1 MEPKKLSE
9 EILQTID
16 SLQQK
21 SVGIVKELGEIE
33 VGKIVLDSRRKF
45 IEEALKEVN
54 KEQDS
59 LLREIEEKYGKG
71 TIDISTG
78 NFYPFEESTQAN

>member
-1 MEPKKLSE
+1 MESKKLSE

-33 VGKIVLDSRRKF
+33 VGKIVLDSRRKV

-78 NFYPFEESTQAN
+78 NFYPFEESAQAN

>member
-1 MEPKKLSE
+1 MESKKLSE

-33 VGKIVLDSRRKF
+33 IGKIVLDSRRKI